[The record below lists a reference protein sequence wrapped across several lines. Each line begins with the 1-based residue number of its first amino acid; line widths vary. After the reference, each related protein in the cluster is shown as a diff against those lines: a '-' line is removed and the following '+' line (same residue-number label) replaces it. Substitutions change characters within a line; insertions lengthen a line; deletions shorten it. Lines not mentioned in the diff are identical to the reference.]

1 MHGCFPNLHQAMQ
14 ALAATRCGAVSCAIS
29 RFLSAAF
36 CILHL
41 GKDVD
46 RSRMD
51 AASELAWEASLVRLN
66 CLFNA
71 HRSEQT
77 GISCEFYSGFAA
89 FTGPMCSRQ
98 VRSDA
103 EVRPLAR
110 FGCGLAPFAD
120 SRDLRN
126 SVWVAQNSFL
136 GRRLV

>member
-1 MHGCFPNLHQAMQ
+1 MQ
-14 ALAATRCGAVSCAIS
+14 ALAATQCGAVSCAIS
-29 RFLSAAF
+29 RILSAAF

-98 VRSDA
+98 RSPQFCLGRPKLLSGSAAGVRASAPHAPWHGSDA
-103 EVRPLAR
+103 HLTGQA
-110 FGCGLAPFAD
+110 G
-120 SRDLRN
+120 N
-126 SVWVAQNSFL
+126 SVTAFF
-136 GRRLV
+136 